1 LKFKLIIF
9 KIKIFNFYKG
19 ETGVKFD
26 PISTNI
32 FSPESR
38 AVTPA

>member
-1 LKFKLIIF
+1 MEKKR
-9 KIKIFNFYKG
+9 KASCG

-26 PISTNI
+26 PISTNK